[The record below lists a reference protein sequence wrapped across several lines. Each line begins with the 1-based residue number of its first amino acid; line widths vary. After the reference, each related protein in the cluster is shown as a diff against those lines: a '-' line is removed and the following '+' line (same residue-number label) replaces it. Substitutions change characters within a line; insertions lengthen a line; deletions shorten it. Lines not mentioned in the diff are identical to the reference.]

1 MSVDIAALLSDQPI
15 VEDGGE
21 QNLDEGLDGSS
32 LEGSDYSSAD
42 GLGDE
47 PPEGDSQPDT
57 GRKQQVP
64 LKALHEERTR
74 RQESEQELARERE
87 ATRTLN
93 ERLTKLLE
101 LQQAAQTTQPPPEAV
116 PEFVDDPEAAFK
128 HLQRQLAESQR
139 QMQEYL
145 SGAQQQTQVQHQHAQ
160 LAQHVASQ
168 EAQFTQTVPDY
179 PQAAEYFYQRKVA
192 EYAAFTGDEFAA
204 KQQVANDY
212 KGIASLAQ
220 RLGKNPAELMY
231 NAAKAMG
238 YQPGQKPANGQDRK
252 DPPTSLAN
260 VHGSPRA
267 PDEKGKISA
276 ADISSMS
283 EAEFDK
289 YWNELKRGSTVK
301 PRI

>member
-1 MSVDIAALLSDQPI
+1 MPVDIAALLSDQPI
-15 VEDGGE
+15 VEDGGDQNPD
-21 QNLDEGLDGSS
+21 QNLDDSG
-32 LEGSDYSSAD
+32 LEGGDYSGAD
-42 GLGDE
+42 LSSDE
-47 PPEGDSQPDT
+47 PPEGESQPDS

-87 ATRTLN
+87 AARTLN

-101 LQQAAQTTQPPPEAV
+101 LQQAAQAPQTPAEPV

-145 SGAQQQTQVQHQHAQ
+145 TGAQQQTQVQHQHVQ
-160 LAQHVASQ
+160 LAQQVASQ

-179 PQAAEYFYQRKVA
+179 PQAADYFYQRKVA
-192 EYAAFTGDEFAA
+192 EYAAFTGDEYAA
-204 KQQVANDY
+204 KQQVVNDY
-212 KGIASLAQ
+212 KGIAALAQ

-238 YQPGQKPANGQDRK
+238 YQPGQKPADGQDRK
-252 DPPTSLAN
+252 TPPTSLAN

-267 PDEKGKISA
+267 PDEKGKVTA

-289 YWNELKRGSTVK
+289 YWNDLKRGSTVK

>member
-1 MSVDIAALLSDQPI
+1 MPVDIAALLSDQPL

-21 QNLDEGLDGSS
+21 QNPDKGLEASS
-32 LEGSDYSSAD
+32 LEGGEYSDD

-47 PPEGDSQPDT
+47 PPEGDSQSDT

-101 LQQAAQTTQPPPEAV
+101 LQQAPQTPPEVV

-145 SGAQQQTQVQHQHAQ
+145 SGAQQQTQVQHQHTQ

-168 EAQFTQTVPDY
+168 EAQFTQAVPDY

-212 KGIASLAQ
+212 KGIATLAQ

-238 YQPGQKPANGQDRK
+238 YQAGQKGAAQDRK

-260 VHGSPRA
+260 VHGTPRA
-267 PDEKGKISA
+267 PDEKGKITA

-289 YWNELKRGSTVK
+289 YWNDLKRGSTVK